1 VVYRQTVALIGSILL
16 ECLTSGIYK
25 AVDLVPFKFANRL
38 RGGGGVGLQLNETRS
53 RLSFPVSS
61 LLHRVFLYRAVSLH
75 TTVGSKFKMLRKTVK
90 GKLKLS
96 LCLTT

>member
-1 VVYRQTVALIGSILL
+1 MVYRQTVALIGSILL

-61 LLHRVFLYRAVSLH
+61 LLHHVFFIQSGFLAHHSRVKIQDVKED
-75 TTVGSKFKMLRKTVK
+75 SKR
-90 GKLKLS
+90 
-96 LCLTT
+96 